1 MKKQSIFRIFGL
13 LTILS
18 MLIAS
23 QTPAFAAAP
32 GQTTGTTAS
41 IHIATTALRT
51 VAPTSIHV
59 DDVITYAIDLQNL
72 PSGGLSSAEF
82 SCRYDETLVDISNLR
97 DVGLFVAT
105 PVVAI
110 NGPDAGTFVFAI
122 AATSGK
128 ATSSGTVFNLDLTAK
143 AAGSFT
149 FDCQVRASTGGALFA
164 IAFSPLTI
172 TITVGDPA
180 GSGNVTGIITASK
193 AITVELL
200 TGDVVVKTASPASGV
215 AFLINAPAGTYT
227 IRARAAGFL
236 TRTGTVVIASGSTTT
251 KTTVALMAGDI
262 ALPQNGII
270 DANDVSTIGMNYNWN
285 TPTEA
290 DLNNDGIIN
299 VLDLQLLAPNFEKT
313 YPAAW

>member
-51 VAPTSIHV
+51 TAPTSIHV
-59 DDVITYAIDLQNL
+59 DDVITYSIDLQNL

-82 SCRYDETLVDISNLR
+82 ACRYDETLVDISHLT
-97 DVGLFVAT
+97 DLGLFGT
-105 PVVAI
+105 NPVVAT
-110 NGPDAGTFVFAI
+110 NGPDAGTFVYAI
-122 AATSGK
+122 AATTGK
-128 ATSSGTVFNLDLTAK
+128 ATSAGTVFNFNLTAR

-149 FDCQVRASTGGALFA
+149 FDCQVRTSTGGSLSPV
-164 IAFSPLTI
+164 AFSPLSI

-193 AITVELL
+193 AITVNLL
-200 TGDVVVKTASPASGV
+200 TGATVIKTASPASGV
-215 AFLINAPAGTYT
+215 AFLINAPAATYT
-227 IRARAAGFL
+227 ITASASGFL
-236 TRTGTVVIASGSTTT
+236 TRTGSVVIASGSTTT

-262 ALPQNGII
+262 NDDGAI
-270 DANDVSTIGMNYNWN
+270 DAIDVSTIGMNYNWS

-299 VLDLQLLAPNFEKT
+299 VLDLQILAPNFEKT
-313 YPAAW
+313 YPPTW